1 MWNNMGKNFFERIA
15 GWINGSPD
23 ATGPTEVKEDRPKTK
38 TSTIGKDTTP
48 KSKNTVS
55 GQKKNSS
62 KTAAAASRKKKP
74 VETTEKKMSA
84 GERNVGKPVEK
95 KKNIK
100 TLVTS
105 VPGQNAIEKK
115 DNLINAVIALLNSNY
130 RGEQHSMEDKMLSIF
145 ILDGIFYDSVKDSD
159 FKSEL
164 TTAISDELGLVFNRI
179 EIKQGPLPSNENTT
193 ELLSKVYIG
202 VKSIQKVKTIR
213 KAVICPVVNNG
224 STIKSEY
231 YLDSKE
237 IATLPNGRYNIGAG
251 ENPIMADNSHRRNDI
266 AINDDSNT
274 GEFEKNKYVSRAH
287 ANITYSEDY
296 GFVLHVEFG
305 GTRAAQKR
313 THIQRGNEK
322 IELDNTLIPVPL
334 KDGDYIVLS
343 KYVHLLFKE
352 A

>member
-1 MWNNMGKNFFERIA
+1 MGKNFFEIIA
-15 GWINGSPD
+15 GWINGFPD
-23 ATGPTEVKEDRPKTK
+23 ATGPTEVKEERPKTK

-48 KSKNTVS
+48 KSKNRVS
-55 GQKKNSS
+55 VQKKNSY
-62 KTAAAASRKKKP
+62 KTAVVASRKKKP

-84 GERNVGKPVEK
+84 CEKNVGKPVEK

-100 TLVTS
+100 TLVTNS
-105 VPGQNAIEKK
+105 VQGQNAIEKK

-130 RGEQHSMEDKMLSIF
+130 RGEQHSMEDKVLSIF
-145 ILDGIFYDSVKDSD
+145 ILDGIFYDSVKGSD

-193 ELLSKVYIG
+193 ELFSKVYIG

-213 KAVICPVVNNG
+213 KAVICPVANNG

-231 YLDSKE
+231 YLDSEE
-237 IATLPNGRYNIGAG
+237 IAALPNGRYNIGAG

-266 AINDDSNT
+266 AINDDPNT

-313 THIQRGNEK
+313 THIQRGSEK

-334 KDGDYIVLS
+334 KDGDYIILS

>member
-1 MWNNMGKNFFERIA
+1 MGKNFFERIA

-23 ATGPTEVKEDRPKTK
+23 ATGPTEVKEERPKNK
-38 TSTIGKDTTP
+38 KSTIGKDSTP

-55 GQKKNSS
+55 VQKKTRS
-62 KTAAAASRKKKP
+62 KTAKATSKKKKP
-74 VETTEKKMSA
+74 VETTKKSMPTGEKNI
-84 GERNVGKPVEK
+84 GQPTEN
-95 KKNIK
+95 KKNMDNP
-100 TLVTS
+100 VTNS
-105 VPGQNAIEKK
+105 VSGQNAIEKK
-115 DNLINAVIALLNSNY
+115 DNLINAVMALLNSNY
-130 RGEQHSMEDKMLSIF
+130 RGEQYSMEDKVLSIF
-145 ILDGIFYDSVKDSD
+145 ILDGIFYNSVKGSN
-159 FKSEL
+159 FKSDL
-164 TTAISDELGLVFNRI
+164 ATAISDELGLVFNRI
-179 EIKQGPLPSNENTT
+179 EIKPGPLPSNDDTT
-193 ELLSKVYIG
+193 ELFSKVHIG

-213 KAVICPVVNNG
+213 RAIIRSVANNG

-231 YLDSKE
+231 YLDSEE
-237 IATLPNGRYNIGAG
+237 IATLPNCRYNIGAG
-251 ENPIMADNSHRRNDI
+251 ENPIMADNSHRKNDI
-266 AINDDSNT
+266 AIDDDPNT

-313 THIQRGNEK
+313 THIQRGSEK
-322 IELDNTLIPVPL
+322 IELDSTLIPVPL